1 MWPFGRRGNFTEQI
15 TEAWQALIE
24 KAPDIDVTLS
34 SAAEVAAGLISRAL
48 SRATVQPEHAAITS
62 EWLSR
67 VGEDL
72 IFRGAHL
79 SEIKVMNGGTV
90 SLEPAASW
98 SSADSDGSRVIVN
111 RIDGTTGN
119 VSKDGVL
126 YMAWHQNPVLP
137 FEAVG
142 PLHNYAGRVAAGTGR
157 SIGDELKLPTMGAVP
172 TPHSSKEERAELVD
186 KMREGRGR
194 LQVVKSTAS
203 GWQHDGPGAA
213 PRKDWVQERLG
224 PMPPVEMVEL
234 LTTSYYQAL
243 ASCGI
248 PPEMV
253 SPTGAGQ
260 SREVYRRWMLTL
272 IEPLGDRLAAIASRA
287 LNTQVTLTFPKLRAH
302 DMAGA
307 ARAVHSLVQSGW
319 SPQEAAAAVGLDPPA
334 ARAQQDHEDA

>member
-1 MWPFGRRGNFTEQI
+1 MGLFGRRGNYTQQI
-15 TEAWQALIE
+15 TEAWQELIDKVPE
-24 KAPDIDVTLS
+24 ADAAMS
-34 SAAEVAAGLISRAL
+34 AAAEVAAGLISRAL
-48 SRATVQPEHAAITS
+48 SRATVQPEHQAITA

-79 SEIKVMNGGTV
+79 SEIIVNDGTV
-90 SLEPAASW
+90 SLDPAESW
-98 SSADSDGSRVIVN
+98 SSSDIHGDRLNVN
-111 RIDGTTGN
+111 RIDGTVAN
-119 VSKDGVL
+119 VSRDGVL
-126 YMAWHQNPVLP
+126 WMPWHPDPTTP
-137 FEAVG
+137 FGSIG
-142 PLHNYAGRVAAGTGR
+142 PLHNHAGIVASGVGR
-157 SIGDELKLPTMGAVP
+157 SIGDELRLPTMGAVP
-172 TPHSSKEERAELVD
+172 TPHSSKEERQELLEA
-186 KMREGRGR
+186 MRKGRGR
-194 LQVVKSTAS
+194 LQVVKSTSS

-243 ASCGI
+243 AACGV

-287 LNTQVTLTFPKLRAH
+287 LSIDVSLAFPKLRAH

-334 ARAQQDHEDA
+334 VRAQQDHDDA